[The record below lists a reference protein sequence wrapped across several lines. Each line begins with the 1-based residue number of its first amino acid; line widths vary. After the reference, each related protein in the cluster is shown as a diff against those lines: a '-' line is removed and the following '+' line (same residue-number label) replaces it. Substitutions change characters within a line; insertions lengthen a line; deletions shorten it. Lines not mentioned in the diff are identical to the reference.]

1 VAEWSSDQS
10 LRVDHLQA
18 DLVGRSLRGGAI
30 TFGAQGFKVA
40 IQFGTVMILSRLLP
54 PQAFGL
60 LAMIA
65 ALTEILE
72 QIKDFGLSAATIQ
85 KTNITHEQVTAL
97 FWINS
102 VAGVAAAFTLFA
114 GAPLLAQFYGQ
125 PELTNITRW
134 LALAF
139 IISGATTQ
147 HWALLRRQM
156 RFSTIARIDVGS
168 ELLGMTTAVVAALAG
183 AGFWALVAQRL
194 VYTVA
199 VMLATWSTSRWRP
212 GLPRRCSGIKSL
224 LVFGGS
230 VTGNGILNILG
241 RNIDQVLIGWYWGA
255 LPLGLYER
263 GYRLLMSPTNT
274 VMVPLY
280 GVGMPALSRL
290 HDDPERYRRAYL
302 SLSEK
307 LAMLT
312 VPAAALMVATADWIV
327 ALLLGAQWHDAAPIV
342 AWLGVAAALLPVA
355 VSTGL
360 LFVTQDRAP
369 ELFKVGAISST
380 VSIVSILIGLPFG
393 PVGVAASFAL
403 GSTFVRVPMCF
414 WLAGRKGP
422 VTVADLFTSVAP
434 SVIAGCAV
442 FAAVFAFRHLPL
454 VESASPIVALMLCAC
469 ATLAVTSICFGCIPR
484 SRRALLSMGQL
495 SWRLLSYRKATP

>member
-1 VAEWSSDQS
+1 MVESRSDQS

-30 TFGAQGFKVA
+30 TFGALGFKIA
-40 IQFGTVMILSRLLP
+40 IQFGTVIILSRLLP
-54 PQAFGL
+54 PHAFGL

-85 KTNITHEQVTAL
+85 KSDITHEQVTAL

-102 VAGVAAAFTLFA
+102 MLGAAVALTLFA
-114 GAPLLAQFYGQ
+114 AAPLIAQFYGQ
-125 PELTNITRW
+125 PELTDITRW

-139 IISGATTQ
+139 VISGAATQ

-156 RFSTIARIDVGS
+156 RFNTTAAIDVGC
-168 ELLGMTTAVVAALAG
+168 ELLAMATAVVAALAG

-194 VYTVA
+194 VYCVA
-199 VMLATWSTSRWRP
+199 VLLATWNASGWRP
-212 GLPRRCSGIKSL
+212 GWPRRCPGMKSL

-230 VTGNGILNILG
+230 VTGSGIINALG
-241 RNIDQVLIGWYWGA
+241 RSVDQVLIGWYWGV

-263 GYRLLMSPTNT
+263 AYKLLMSPVNT
-274 VMVPLY
+274 VSAPIY
-280 GVGMPALSRL
+280 SVGMPALSRL
-290 HDDPERYRRAYL
+290 HEDPERYRRAYV

-307 LAMLT
+307 LAMVS
-312 VPAAALMVATADWIV
+312 VPAAALTVVTADWIV
-327 ALLLGAQWHDAAPIV
+327 VLLLGAQWRESAPIV
-342 AWLGVAAALLPVA
+342 AWLGVAAALMPVA
-355 VSTGL
+355 VTTGL

-369 ELFKVGAISST
+369 ELFKVGALGST
-380 VSIVSILIGLPFG
+380 ISIVSILIGLPFG
-393 PVGVAASFAL
+393 PIGVAAGFAL
-403 GSTFVRVPMCF
+403 GTTFVRVPMCF

-422 VTVADLFTSVAP
+422 VTVADLFGSVAP

-454 VESASPIVALMLCAC
+454 AETASPIVALMLCVC
-469 ATLAVTSICFGCIPR
+469 VTFAVAAICFGCMPR
-484 SRRALLSMGQL
+484 SRRALLSMGHL
-495 SWRLLSYRKATP
+495 SWRLLNYRKASP